1 MAPATSRQTHARG
14 PGRMDRLLELTY
26 RAERTHFWFRGFRRF
41 VTPWLAQAAAGRTD
55 LRLLDCGCGT
65 GANLELLAHHG
76 RAFGFDLTARGLEFA
91 RSHGVD
97 RVVRASIGAIPFPD
111 ASFDVVTS
119 FDVLYGLP
127 DEVEHAAAREMAR
140 VLRPGGAL
148 LVTVA
153 AFESLRGGHGT
164 FSNEVRRYTTDSLSR
179 LIGGAGFELVR
190 VSYTHATLFPILAV
204 VRGWQRW
211 RGGGVAAPSEG
222 DMAVPAVPVNAGLS
236 AALAVESAL
245 LRRVDLP
252 FGSTVMALARKR

>member
-1 MAPATSRQTHARG
+1 
-14 PGRMDRLLELTY
+14 MDRLLELTY

-41 VTPWLAQAAAGRTD
+41 VTPWLSDAAGGRRD

-65 GANLELLAHHG
+65 GANLELLARHG
-76 RAFGFDLTARGLEFA
+76 QAFGFDLTARGLDFA
-91 RSHGVD
+91 KSSGAE

-127 DEVEHAAAREMAR
+127 DEVERAAAGEMAR

-164 FSNEVRRYTTDSLSR
+164 FSNEVRRYTVPSLSA
-179 LIGGAGFELVR
+179 LLASAGLEVER

-211 RGGGVAAPSEG
+211 RGGGVAAASEG
-222 DMAVPAVPVNAGLS
+222 DMAVPPAPVNAVLS
-236 AALAVESAL
+236 AALAIEAAVLPHAN
-245 LRRVDLP
+245 LP
-252 FGSTVMALARKR
+252 FGSTVLGLARKRP

>member
-1 MAPATSRQTHARG
+1 
-14 PGRMDRLLELTY
+14 MDRLLELTY

-41 VTPWLAQAAAGRTD
+41 VTPWLAEAAGGRSG

-65 GANLELLAHHG
+65 GANLALLAGHG
-76 RAFGFDLTARGLEFA
+76 DAFGFDLTARGLHFA
-91 RSHGVD
+91 KSHGAT
-97 RVVRASIGAIPFPD
+97 RIAQASIGAIPFPD

-127 DEVEHAAAREMAR
+127 DDVEVAAAREMVR

-164 FSNEVRRYTTDSLSR
+164 FSREVRRYTTGSLSALLR
-179 LIGGAGFELVR
+179 QAGFEVER
-190 VSYTHATLFPILAV
+190 ISYTHATLFPILAV

-222 DMAVPAVPVNAGLS
+222 DMTVPAAPVNAALS
-236 AALAVESAL
+236 AALAVEAAV
-245 LRRVDLP
+245 LRVANLP
-252 FGSTVMALARKR
+252 FGSTVMALARKRR